1 MVKFML
7 CKNDGT
13 LKEVTKWFSETTKI
27 TRSEGLNWPKV
38 LFTKDGVTELC
49 YECTDDEFD
58 RFIRKYNLT
67 VDQIVDEIR
76 FLKSS

>member
-1 MVKFML
+1 MKFML

-13 LKEVTKWFSETTKI
+13 LKEVSNWFSETTKV

-38 LFTKDGVTELC
+38 LFTKDGVTGLC
-49 YECTDDEFD
+49 YECTDDEFN
-58 RFIRKYNLT
+58 RFIRKHNLT
-67 VDQIVDEIR
+67 VDKIVDEIR